1 MDEKKTILVTG
12 CNGFIG
18 SYFIKKYRNE
28 YNIVGIDITN
38 SDNEKGCVEEYIGDV
53 CDISLI
59 EKIFNEHKIDIVIHT
74 AAEKSLII
82 CETDKDKVYEVN
94 YIATMNIAK
103 ISQRY
108 NAKFI
113 FISSD
118 QVFDG
123 KSSMSSEDSEVNPI
137 NYYGRLKVMV
147 EKELINIYGSAIC
160 RTALVFGDIP
170 EEQQEYFDSV
180 KSSETLVVQGY
191 VVQQTKYCLD
201 KGLNII
207 LPDDEFVS
215 PTHVSLLA
223 DQLNSVIA
231 NDASGILH
239 CCGNDRISRYEMGMI
254 IAEHFGCQTDTIQAK
269 GPENPLRPK
278 DVSLDC
284 SKTEEKLHMKFPDF
298 KSMLN
303 KYM

>member
-1 MDEKKTILVTG
+1 MKRKKTILVTG

-18 SYFIKKYRNE
+18 SFFIKKYCNE
-28 YNIVGIDITN
+28 YNIVGIDITTSA
-38 SDNEKGCVEEYIGDV
+38 SDKGCIEEYVGDV
-53 CDISLI
+53 CDLGLI

-74 AAEKSLII
+74 AAEKSLIV
-82 CETDKDKVYEVN
+82 CEMDKNKAYDVN
-94 YIATMNIAK
+94 YTATMNIVR
-103 ISQRY
+103 ISQEH

-123 KSSMSSEDSEVNPI
+123 KSSMSSENSEVNPI
-137 NYYGRLKVMV
+137 NYYGKLKVMV
-147 EKELINIYGSAIC
+147 EEDLEKISGSAIC

-170 EEQQEYFDSV
+170 EEQREYFDSV
-180 KSSETLVVQGY
+180 KSSETLIVQGY
-191 VVQQTKYCLD
+191 IVQHTKYCLEENL
-201 KGLNII
+201 KII

-223 DQLNSVIA
+223 DQLNSVIT
-231 NDASGILH
+231 NDVSGILH
-239 CCGNDRISRYEMGMI
+239 CCGNDRISRYEMGII
-254 IAEHFGCQTDTIQAK
+254 IADHFGCPTDTIQTK
-269 GPENPLRPK
+269 GQDNPLRPK

-284 SKTEEKLHMKFPDF
+284 SKTEEKLHMKFPNF
-298 KSMLN
+298 KSMII